1 MAETDTNQT
10 STNEEPENGF
20 LKMSHA
26 ADEMQEQDDSRP
38 ARSRDED
45 EDSRSGDL
53 MQMVCD
59 EISARPI
66 QAVAWAAT
74 AGLALGLFIAARAM
88 APRSYPQLP
97 FKLPR

>member
-1 MAETDTNQT
+1 MPETENTQQT
-10 STNEEPENGF
+10 PSEDESGF
-20 LKMSHA
+20 LAMSHR

-38 ARSRDED
+38 ARSESDED
-45 EDSRSGDL
+45 EQHTDL
-53 MQMVCD
+53 VGMIRD